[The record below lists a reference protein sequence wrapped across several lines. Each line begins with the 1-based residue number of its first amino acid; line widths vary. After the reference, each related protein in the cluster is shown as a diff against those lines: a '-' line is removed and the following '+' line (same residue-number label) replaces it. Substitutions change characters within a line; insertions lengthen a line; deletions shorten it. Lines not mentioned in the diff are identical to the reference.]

1 MNTSELLIFIF
12 GSLIGASGM
21 GFFAI
26 LIHLRRVQ
34 SLCDE
39 FAGLRETIRRYA
51 YARGYEA
58 ARAGEV
64 KRS

>member
-1 MNTSELLIFIF
+1 MSTSELLIFIF

-21 GFFAI
+21 GFFTAV
-26 LIHLRRVQ
+26 IHVRKVE

-39 FAGLRETIRRYA
+39 FASKREAIRRYA

>member
-1 MNTSELLIFIF
+1 MSTSELLIFIF

-21 GFFAI
+21 GFCTAA
-26 LIHLRRVQ
+26 LHVRRVQ

-39 FAGLRETIRRYA
+39 FASLRETIRRHA

-58 ARAGEV
+58 ARTGEV